1 MDKFD
6 KELIH
11 EGRACLTNAILAYGE
26 GFKILAPEEINED
39 LMEDIADGIVAL
51 ETMMPVIISL
61 WEADQTLSG
70 RKKSFAEFIAELGK
84 RYDGGDQ
91 GFGLSL

>member
-1 MDKFD
+1 MMDKFD
-6 KELIH
+6 KELIY

-39 LMEDIADGIVAL
+39 LMEDITDGIVVL
-51 ETMMPVIISL
+51 ETIVPVIISL

-70 RKKSFAEFIAELGK
+70 RKKSFVEFITELGRK
-84 RYDGGDQ
+84 HGGDK

>member
-39 LMEDIADGIVAL
+39 LMEDITDGIVTL
-51 ETMMPVIISL
+51 EAIIPVIISL
-61 WEADQTLSG
+61 WEADQTISG
-70 RKKSFAEFIAELGK
+70 RKKSFVEFLAELGK
-84 RYDGGDQ
+84 RYDGGDK

>member
-39 LMEDIADGIVAL
+39 LMENITDGIVAL

-70 RKKSFAEFIAELGK
+70 RKKSFVEFLAEFGES
-84 RYDGGDQ
+84 GDK